1 MINATIRKV
10 TGLALSFVIVA
21 AFSGLTHAQNPSFDD
36 GKFVFFINGVN
47 VQVPTID
54 GTVTNDPA
62 GVEGNKVFEIAY
74 ADWSEQGFRWPS
86 NGPEATV
93 GVDASG
99 AVGQSYGESD
109 TLYIRIWSDSSN
121 FGQNDFIAFFDTENG
136 GSLGDDLPFRARWYI
151 PNYARNEQWHEFA
164 IPLPPATT
172 AGFDS
177 MNAGVDI
184 NGDSLTVEVD
194 TLMQYWGYGGAWA
207 ASDAAGCFDATL
219 DCWQEFQW
227 NSVKYFGRHV
237 DHASGGGSV
246 YIDYMS
252 IGIPPEDLVDE
263 APAAV
268 TGLQVSNA
276 SGVNTVAWS
285 ASPSAGGYNVYFSE
299 SEITDVSADGV
310 ALLGAVAFDA
320 TTSYDHTIEAPHPD
334 LASNFTA
341 YYAVT
346 AVSNFGSES
355 AVAAGTI
362 SADVNSA
369 THYVVELGSE
379 AIDAAFDAVNNTG
392 VVPSGE
398 TMAGFF
404 PDSYVP
410 FTIDANRKIIENG
423 GGGDDDADI
432 SGQFWIGYGGELNE
446 LIVYAEIN
454 DDALNFSPGSVG
466 AGAEWPYDNWEM
478 GLGNYSPE
486 SFIIGSTHGTYFRGE
501 DPDYQFRA
509 GLRSGEDAPFIFAT
523 GLNDFVP
530 FSATIGD
537 TSDTGYR
544 LLTFIDTFE
553 LTKTEDM
560 DDEFVFPESDEVAT
574 YPINIALNDNDNGTS
589 RDTQVSWSLNAG
601 GDNWWNNPTRFQVVA
616 FVGANKVPAGV
627 SNEEGSKSELTFE
640 LEQNYPNP
648 FNPTTNIRFTL
659 ANATDVTLEVYNLL
673 GQKVATLLQNEKM
686 TAGQH
691 SHNFDAASLAS
702 GMYMYRISTPNFV
715 QSRKMMLIK

>member
-10 TGLALSFVIVA
+10 TGLALSLVIVA
-21 AFSGLTHAQNPSFDD
+21 AFSGHTHAQNPSFDD

-86 NGPEATV
+86 NGVEGTV

-151 PNYARNEQWHEFA
+151 PNYARNEQWWDFA

-207 ASDAAGCFDATL
+207 ASDAAGCFDTAL

-252 IGIPPEDLVDE
+252 IGVPPEDLVDE

-268 TGLQVSNA
+268 TGLEVTNDA
-276 SGVNTVAWS
+276 GVNTVAWS
-285 ASPSAGGYNVYFSE
+285 ASAGAGGYNVYFSE

-310 ALLGAVAFDA
+310 ALLGPVAFDA
-320 TTSYDHTIEAPHPD
+320 TTSYDHTIEAPHQD

-355 AVAAGTI
+355 AVSAGMI
-362 SADVNSA
+362 SADVNTA
-369 THYVVELGSE
+369 THYVVELSSE
-379 AIDAAFDAVNNTG
+379 AVDAVFDAIDTETM
-392 VVPSGE
+392 PTGE
-398 TMAGFF
+398 TLASFF
-404 PDSYVP
+404 PDTYVP
-410 FTIDANRKIIENG
+410 FTIDADRKIIENG

-446 LIVYAEIN
+446 LIIYAEIS
-454 DDALNFSPGSVG
+454 DDALNFSPIAAA

-509 GLRSGEDAPFIFAT
+509 GMRSGEDPPFIFAS

-530 FSATIGD
+530 FSATIGE
-537 TSDTGYR
+537 TNDTGYR

-574 YPINIALNDNDNGTS
+574 YPMNIALNDNDNGTS

-616 FVGANKVPAGV
+616 FVGANKVVATN
-627 SNEEGSKSELTFE
+627 NEDEGSKSELTFE

-691 SHNFDAASLAS
+691 SHNFDASSLSS
-702 GMYMYRISTPNFV
+702 GMYLYKISTPNFV